1 MLLTKNFGHSKYNIA
16 LGERILGLE
25 DKISMRAFF
34 YSDLMYL
41 NYTNLQ
47 RVKEK
52 LPLCVFYNIFPKRV
66 VKSKK
71 TCLMNKFINGGPLD
85 SGHPVYIAYT
95 FFAFYYFSQDFEC
108 L

>member
-16 LGERILGLE
+16 LGERILGLD
-25 DKISMRAFF
+25 DKVSMHSFF

-41 NYTNLQ
+41 NYTNVQ

-52 LPLCVFYNIFPKRV
+52 FSLFVFYNISPKQV

-71 TCLMNKFINGGPLD
+71 TCLLNKFINGGPIV
-85 SGHPVYIAYT
+85 SSHPVDINSQKII
-95 FFAFYYFSQDFEC
+95 FARKLFKTD
-108 L
+108 